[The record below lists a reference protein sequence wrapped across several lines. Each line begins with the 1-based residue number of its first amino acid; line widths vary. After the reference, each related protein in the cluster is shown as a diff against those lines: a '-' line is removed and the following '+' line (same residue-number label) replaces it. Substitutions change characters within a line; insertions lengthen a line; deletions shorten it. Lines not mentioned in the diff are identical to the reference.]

1 MSYSKIELEEERVVF
16 SDGAVEERKE
26 PQEKIYYV
34 NCFEKDSYKDKPEL
48 DELLEQDERFCRYPV
63 ENETGWICAC
73 AYLNRK
79 ENQSC
84 VNCGYTKK
92 EVFWKC
98 SEKAVKDSRK
108 IKQLAFD
115 KHLQQ
120 IDRIKKRQETRSSPI
135 SSHLAKILKISVN
148 GKKSVT
154 FAQRV

>member
-1 MSYSKIELEEERVVF
+1 MLLYFWNELEEERVVF

-48 DELLEQDERFCRYPV
+48 DELLEQDERFCCYPV

-84 VNCGYTKK
+84 PLTVLQLNFLGRYLHFEPWKQFDQLVILYKLQTGTKY
-92 EVFWKC
+92 
-98 SEKAVKDSRK
+98 R
-108 IKQLAFD
+108 
-115 KHLQQ
+115 QQ
-120 IDRIKKRQETRSSPI
+120 
-135 SSHLAKILKISVN
+135 
-148 GKKSVT
+148 
-154 FAQRV
+154 